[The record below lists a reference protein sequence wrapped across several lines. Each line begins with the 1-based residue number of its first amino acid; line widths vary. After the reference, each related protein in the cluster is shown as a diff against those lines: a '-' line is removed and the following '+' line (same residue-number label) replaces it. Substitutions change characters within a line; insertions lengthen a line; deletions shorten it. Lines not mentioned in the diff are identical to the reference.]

1 MARKK
6 KGELDPNEIDFSDKK
21 QAVMRLFAQQSP
33 EVRESILRDLPAYNA
48 MLSLDTD
55 SFGELALKVIA
66 KQRGD
71 PYSKSSPPV
80 PDCPYCGKHETVTK
94 KTGYMYRCKPCKRS
108 FEANYNSISSGYSD
122 ALLWMKILRCMLDF
136 VSVSETCKRCGIH
149 KNSYYTIRNHLFYG
163 LQLLLDQV
171 KIFGEVQVDNTFVR
185 VSYKGMDL
193 HASDEPEDS
202 VLYEAIFKPRPGRER
217 GGKYLMAER
226 NANSVCIFTG
236 ITDRSRVIVRY
247 NGIGMSNLRAMTQY
261 VPTDKFLLEVPKEE
275 PLSDLLKTPNTEPK
289 TFAGDKTIMVADK
302 EVSLE
307 NYADH
312 IGVEFESHVYRKN
325 GVQLCQ
331 YGGRDI
337 QRVNALHKRLKEF
350 LRRCNYVS
358 TKFLPGY
365 LLLFEMRENFGSN
378 PDDKVIQALFEILAT
393 PNLGKPAS
401 FYEEMFSVPNYL
413 LEWFEDKNVLNGKL
427 PYNKLLAF
435 YLYDHIR
442 NKAQYLA
449 SGSDVKITMEYIEK
463 ETGYSAPTIRKFY
476 KDLMVAGYREKILR
490 YFGEPDET
498 EKQSKKTKKAAT
510 TFNPIVLTIYDEYS
524 QIRRLPESQRP
535 RFSDFLNEKNEQ
547 YGTCFKR
554 TNMLAKFKKI
564 EESGIREPMPEYN
577 KEFDPL
583 KDRRLGVAV
592 KVSKEYD
599 DILMKYR
606 EQGDNPPKRDVITEK
621 LAIKYG
627 VSKGSIDQYIPKGR
641 KYRKEHGL
649 G

>member
-1 MARKK
+1 
-6 KGELDPNEIDFSDKK
+6 
-21 QAVMRLFAQQSP
+21 
-33 EVRESILRDLPAYNA
+33 
-48 MLSLDTD
+48 
-55 SFGELALKVIA
+55 
-66 KQRGD
+66 
-71 PYSKSSPPV
+71 
-80 PDCPYCGKHETVTK
+80 
-94 KTGYMYRCKPCKRS
+94 
-108 FEANYNSISSGYSD
+108 
-122 ALLWMKILRCMLDF
+122 
-136 VSVSETCKRCGIH
+136 
-149 KNSYYTIRNHLFYG
+149 
-163 LQLLLDQV
+163 
-171 KIFGEVQVDNTFVR
+171 
-185 VSYKGMDL
+185 
-193 HASDEPEDS
+193 
-202 VLYEAIFKPRPGRER
+202 
-217 GGKYLMAER
+217 
-226 NANSVCIFTG
+226 
-236 ITDRSRVIVRY
+236 
-247 NGIGMSNLRAMTQY
+247 
-261 VPTDKFLLEVPKEE
+261 
-275 PLSDLLKTPNTEPK
+275 
-289 TFAGDKTIMVADK
+289 
-302 EVSLE
+302 
-307 NYADH
+307 
-312 IGVEFESHVYRKN
+312 
-325 GVQLCQ
+325 
-331 YGGRDI
+331 
-337 QRVNALHKRLKEF
+337 
-350 LRRCNYVS
+350 
-358 TKFLPGY
+358 
-365 LLLFEMRENFGSN
+365 
-378 PDDKVIQALFEILAT
+378 
-393 PNLGKPAS
+393 
-401 FYEEMFSVPNYL
+401 
-413 LEWFEDKNVLNGKL
+413 
-427 PYNKLLAF
+427 
-435 YLYDHIR
+435 
-442 NKAQYLA
+442 
-449 SGSDVKITMEYIEK
+449 MEYIEK